1 MKVLIVG
8 NGRTQCE
15 AMLGVLAQRD
25 SHVEAL
31 EANTC
36 NDALALI
43 ATHGQPDLV
52 VLDVDAAPRGVYAL
66 QSFCQRLAAIAAASC
81 PSASIDPAFRPEL
94 TPRQSQ
100 VLALLAQGKSN
111 KRICRELNLAEGT
124 VKIHVTAILKALKVA
139 NRTQAA
145 IAAARLGLD
154 LPTPRPP
161 GISR

>member
-8 NGRTQCE
+8 NGRDQRE

-25 SHVEAL
+25 SHIEAL

-36 NDALALI
+36 NDALALVE
-43 ATHGQPDLV
+43 AHGQPDLV
-52 VLDVDAAPRGVYAL
+52 VLDVDTAPSGLYAL
-66 QSFCQRLAAIAAASC
+66 QSFCQRLAAIAAAS
-81 PSASIDPAFRPEL
+81 PSRAGADAVFDSRL

-124 VKIHVTAILKALKVA
+124 VKIHVTAILKALKVE

-145 IAAARLGLD
+145 IAAARLGLK
-154 LPTPRPP
+154 LPTLR
-161 GISR
+161 